1 MSRYSIK
8 KILYKLLNN
17 QPVCVYC
24 NSIVAT
30 TITAQTTPK
39 LVKLGGILSNVG
51 EPFTYNSSNGSIVCQ
66 KAGTY
71 ILSLSVRMDT
81 VTSGNAIGLRIYKN
95 GSSIIGPAYT
105 RMAGNDDAAF
115 IFPTLCSW
123 DVGDYL
129 QIYVQNNSAASGTT
143 ATSCRLTLHSIKL
156 T

>member
-1 MSRYSIK
+1 MIK
-8 KILYKLLNN
+8 ISLKKLLLKILNN

-24 NSIVAT
+24 NAITAT
-30 TITAQTTPK
+30 TITAQTTAK
-39 LVKLGGILSNVG
+39 LVKLNGILSNVG
-51 EPFTYNSSNGSIVCQ
+51 EPFTYNSSNGSIVCK

-81 VTSGNAIGLRIYKN
+81 VTSGNLIGLRVYKN
-95 GSSIIGPAYT
+95 GTSIIGPSYT
-105 RMAGNDDAAF
+105 RMGGNDDSAF

-123 DVGDYL
+123 DVDDYL
-129 QIYVQNNSAASGTT
+129 QIYIQNNSAASGTT